1 LERNDGYTPEYYKTF
16 TPSIQ
21 KALSAYTQT
30 GGGILVSGSYIAS
43 DMQAKDERK
52 FLQDVLKV
60 AYTPQDSIQ
69 PDGNIQG
76 LGLTASYY
84 HYLNEDHY
92 AATHP
97 DVIQP
102 LENAILAMQY
112 GNGLGAAVGYQG
124 SDYRSFTMGFPFECI
139 SNEKT
144 RNAIMRGILNYII
157 K

>member
-1 LERNDGYTPEYYKTF
+1 
-16 TPSIQ
+16 
-21 KALSAYTQT
+21 
-30 GGGILVSGSYIAS
+30 
-43 DMQAKDERK
+43 MQAKDERK